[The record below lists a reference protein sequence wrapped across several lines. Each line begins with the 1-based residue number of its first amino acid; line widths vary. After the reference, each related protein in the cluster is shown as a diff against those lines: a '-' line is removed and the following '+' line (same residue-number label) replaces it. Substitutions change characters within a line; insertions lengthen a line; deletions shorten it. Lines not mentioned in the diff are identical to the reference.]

1 MINTI
6 LLQIAEWAGVIA
18 VTMILALSPAFKR
31 RPLIFQYR
39 QREGLVSLGLF
50 ILTWAGMWAAAVYL
64 PQAPVS
70 GTGKDLAFSV
80 DDLARQAGIALLFL
94 APFGL
99 ALLIRRQPLL
109 SVGLGQ
115 RTLRASL
122 YLGIA
127 LALMTVFLQGK
138 INSIIYGGITT
149 ASTNYLL
156 AVLVTAFVE
165 EAIFRGFIQLRL
177 VGWLGETWGWL
188 ATTGLFVLWR
198 LPLKLL
204 QVGGVSLPDLALYLG
219 LIFGSGLVLGWVMRK
234 SGNILAPWLY
244 HAFSAWLAVL

>member
-1 MINTI
+1 MINT
-6 LLQIAEWAGVIA
+6 LLLALAEWAGVIA
-18 VTMILALSPAFKR
+18 VTMIMALSPAFKR

-39 QREGLVSLGLF
+39 LREGLVSISLF
-50 ILTWAGMWAAAVYL
+50 ILAWAGMWAAALLL
-64 PQAPVS
+64 PQALIS
-70 GTGKDLAFSV
+70 GTGKDLVYSV
-80 DDLARQAGIALLFL
+80 NDVVRQAGTALLFL
-94 APFGL
+94 VPFGL
-99 ALLIRRQPLL
+99 SLLVRRQPLL

-127 LALMTVFLQGK
+127 LALIAIFLNGK
-138 INSIIYGGITT
+138 VNAIIYGGITT
-149 ASTNYLL
+149 ATVNYLL

-188 ATTGLFVLWR
+188 ATAVLFVLWR
-198 LPLKLL
+198 LPQKL
-204 QVGGVSLPDLALYLG
+204 QQAGGVSLPDLALYLA
-219 LIFGSGLVLGWVMRK
+219 LVFGSGLVLGWVMRK

-244 HAFSAWLAVL
+244 HAFSAWLAVI